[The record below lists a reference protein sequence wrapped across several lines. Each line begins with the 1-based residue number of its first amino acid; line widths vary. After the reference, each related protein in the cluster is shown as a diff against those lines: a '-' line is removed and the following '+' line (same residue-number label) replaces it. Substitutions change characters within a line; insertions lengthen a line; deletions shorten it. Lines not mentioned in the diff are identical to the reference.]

1 MTDNDIIKALEEEKK
16 YVMGLQHRL
25 ECHGEETPG
34 LIKNCVLLSNTLNLI
49 NRQKAEIEQWKEE
62 ANKYQNLWCEA
73 VMDVQTAKAEAVKE
87 FAERLRNKLFNY
99 YDGLTEHTSK
109 SNHNGD
115 SLMFYEVADMIKDC
129 IESTEEE
136 MTEEDNA

>member
-49 NRQKAEIEQWKEE
+49 NRLKAEIEQWKEE

-87 FAERLRNKLFNY
+87 FAERLNHRVGKY
-99 YDGLTEHTSK
+99 TEYDEG
-109 SNHNGD
+109 GWD
-115 SLMFYEVADMIKDC
+115 STIWAVK
-129 IESTEEE
+129 IEIINSIMKE
-136 MTEEDNA
+136 MTEGNDA

>member
-49 NRQKAEIEQWKEE
+49 NRQKAQIE
-62 ANKYQNLWCEA
+62 
-73 VMDVQTAKAEAVKE
+73 
-87 FAERLRNKLFNY
+87 KLY
-99 YDGLTEHTSK
+99 IAS
-109 SNHNGD
+109 
-115 SLMFYEVADMIKDC
+115 
-129 IESTEEE
+129 
-136 MTEEDNA
+136 

>member
-73 VMDVQTAKAEAVKE
+73 VMDVQTAKAEAIKE
-87 FAERLRNKLFNY
+87 FAEKLKSHKRRMCGN
-99 YDGLTEHTSK
+99 DNGGLYWDQAVLVDDIDRTLK
-109 SNHNGD
+109 
-115 SLMFYEVADMIKDC
+115 
-129 IESTEEE
+129 E
-136 MTEEDNA
+136 MTEDQE